1 MSRFPERGNRSN
13 HQSEFRHGQRR
24 ENGYGQRRELRS
36 PSTESL
42 LERARIAL
50 GYSQKAEFSLDPSMV
65 ISIREYVQARWRAL
79 EAANVP
85 SINRGELINFFQ
97 DGRGPVFILS
107 GSELEHFQQLIEM
120 RKAALFAQFQEK
132 QNMLFDS
139 KETARDLVDG
149 GIGRISLTLENSL
162 DVFAALKLE
171 EELAT
176 EENHW
181 RFKIELKAGHKP
193 ELMVFVRFKRS
204 EAKQIVAERAAAAI
218 EQNWNRVNF
227 TEDNII
233 RYLFT
238 RFKSAQEEF
247 GYYSVLLNLDSPVA
261 KLLLHSCNSHR
272 DTTSYREWQ
281 LEPEPSQSNATKIKI
296 TCLSEMGNP
305 DQGAVQQL
313 IWWVFG
319 NVTEEFIDSL
329 F

>member
-1 MSRFPERGNRSN
+1 MSHFPERGSRSN
-13 HQSEFRHGQRR
+13 HSDGFRRGQKR
-24 ENGYGQRRELRS
+24 EGGYGQRRELRS

-42 LERARIAL
+42 LERARVAL
-50 GYSQKAEFSLDPSMV
+50 GYSQKAEFNLDPSMV
-65 ISIREYVQARWRAL
+65 VSIREYVRARWRAL

-97 DGRGPVFILS
+97 DGRGPVFMLS
-107 GSELEHFQQLIEM
+107 GSELEHFQQLIET

-132 QNMLFDS
+132 QNFLFDS

-149 GIGRISLTLENSL
+149 GIGRITLALEDSL

-171 EELAT
+171 EELVT

-181 RFKIELKAGHKP
+181 RFKVELKPGQKP
-193 ELMVFVRFKRS
+193 ELMIFVRFKRL
-204 EAKQIVAERAAAAI
+204 EAKQIIAERAAAVI
-218 EQNWNRVNF
+218 EQNWSRENF
-227 TEDNII
+227 TEDKII
-233 RYLFT
+233 GYLFT

-247 GYYSVLLNLDSPVA
+247 DYYSVVLSLDSPVA
-261 KLLLHSCNSHR
+261 QLLLHSCNGHR

-281 LEPEPSQSNATKIKI
+281 LEPKPSQSNATKIKI
-296 TCLSEMGNP
+296 TCLSEKGNP
-305 DQGAVQQL
+305 DQETVRQL

-319 NVTEEFIDSL
+319 NVTEEFINSL